1 MRWFYPFLWTLFVT
15 VCSFLFAEIAID
27 SYFRIDNVE
36 YFADTKGELTID
48 NIAQQNFQSSD
59 KKTIPPYAVAIW
71 LKILIPD
78 KLNSWEQ
85 DAVLFTGSN
94 ETVLSMQGYISHEG
108 GVENW
113 GLCDVEI
120 NSSACPLPTLQYAF
134 PVNKSEYK
142 NRIYYLRIVPDASGI
157 NNEFY
162 FMKKTYFNKVTI
174 FLVHFIGVST
184 GVYLVV
190 ALLALIFFSSL
201 KEPSFLIYSLF
212 NLNLF
217 ASLTINYGIWDA
229 YRPETIIFTGS
240 ILLFP
245 VLMMTVFF
253 DLLFLRVFFE
263 IPKRHPL
270 LNKVYTVFL
279 ALIVGLIFLSFFPET
294 KIIAWKSLSPAI
306 SLSMLLTGATLIY
319 FIAQKRLWAESV
331 ATAWGVAIVCNL
343 IWAAYRAG
351 YIEGFWLFGYYAVLG
366 RTLEGLIL
374 NTIIFQK
381 LQKLTLKVGFAQ
393 AQGEESKVVKTLLR
407 TLSHDLSNTTQ
418 LVKANAQMLKE
429 NTDSEV
435 AKKNADRILHAAQE
449 QAEIIENA
457 KNNFLVRGQHILKI
471 NPVDLKKCIYE
482 VTGMYQADMKKKN
495 LTLHINVPEENLLI
509 LAEKTSLRH
518 QVLANLIS
526 NACKFSHNGKNIF
539 ITATVIDQASIEL
552 KIKDEGV
559 GIPHEVLDRVFDEN
573 AVISQVGTSGEL
585 GTGSGL
591 LIVRDFLAVYGATIE
606 INSKVNQGAEVILRF
621 KRFK

>member
-1 MRWFYPFLWTLFVT
+1 MRWFYPVLWTLLVT
-15 VCSFLFAEIAID
+15 VCSFLFTELAIN
-27 SYFRIDNVE
+27 SYFRADDVQ
-36 YFADTKGELTID
+36 YFLDTKGEQTIES
-48 NIAQQNFQSSD
+48 IQQQIFLPSD
-59 KKTIPPYAVAIW
+59 KKTIPPVAMAIW
-71 LKILIPD
+71 LKILIPE
-78 KLNSWEQ
+78 KLSSWEQ

-94 ETVLSMQGYISHEG
+94 ETALSMQGYISHEA

-113 GLCDVEI
+113 GMCDVEI

-134 PVNKSEYK
+134 PVNKSQYK
-142 NRIYYLRIVPDASGI
+142 NRIYYLRIAPGASGI

-201 KEPSFLIYSLF
+201 KEPSFLIYGLF
-212 NLNLF
+212 YLNHF
-217 ASLTINYGIWDA
+217 ASVTINRGIWDA
-229 YRPETIIFTGS
+229 YRPETVIFTGS
-240 ILLFP
+240 TLLFP
-245 VLMMTVFF
+245 VLIMTVFF
-253 DLLFLRVFFE
+253 DLLFVRVFFE
-263 IPKRHPL
+263 MPKRHPL

-279 ALIVGLIFLSFFPET
+279 ALIMGLIFLSFLPET
-294 KIIAWKSLSPAI
+294 KVLAWSSLSPAV

-319 FIAQKRLWAESV
+319 FIAQRRLWAEYV

-351 YIEGFWLFGYYAVLG
+351 YIQGFWLFGYYAILG

-374 NTIIFQK
+374 NIVIFQK

-393 AQGEESKVVKTLLR
+393 AQSEEGKVIKTLLR

-418 LVKANAQMLKE
+418 LVKTSAQILKE
-429 NTDSEV
+429 NSVSE
-435 AKKNADRILHAAQE
+435 AAEKNIDRILYAAQE

-457 KNNFLVRGQHILKI
+457 KNNFLVRGQHILNI
-471 NPVDLKKCIYE
+471 YPVDLKKSITE
-482 VTGMYQADMKKKN
+482 VIEMYQPDTKKKN
-495 LTLHINVPEENLLI
+495 LAVQVNFPEENLLV
-509 LAEKTSLRH
+509 LAEKTSLCH
-518 QVLANLIS
+518 QVLSNLIS
-526 NACKFSHNGKNIF
+526 NACKFSHNGKNIV
-539 ITATVIDQASIEL
+539 ITAVAINNSHVEL

-559 GIPHEVLDRVFDEN
+559 GIPHQVLDRLFDED
-573 AVISQVGTSGEL
+573 AIVSQVGTSGEI

-591 LIVRDFLAVYGATIE
+591 LIVRDFLAIYGATIR
-606 INSKVNQGAEVILRF
+606 IDSKVNQGTEVTLRF